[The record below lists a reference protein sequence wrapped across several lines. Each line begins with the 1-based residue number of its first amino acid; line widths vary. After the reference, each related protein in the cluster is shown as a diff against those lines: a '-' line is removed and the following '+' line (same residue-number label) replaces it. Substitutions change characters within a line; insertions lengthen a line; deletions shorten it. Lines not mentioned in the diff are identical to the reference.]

1 MCRHKE
7 QRGYLL
13 LLDDVQAHCGKP
25 GRLAADLDSQDRCL
39 VGSVAAVAHNGW
51 AANIPHHHCAIPCT

>member
-7 QRGYLL
+7 QRGCLL
-13 LLDDVQAHCGKP
+13 FLDDVQAHDVKLA
-25 GRLAADLDSQDRCL
+25 RLATDLDSQDRCL

-51 AANIPHHHCAIPCT
+51 ASHIPHHHRTVPCT